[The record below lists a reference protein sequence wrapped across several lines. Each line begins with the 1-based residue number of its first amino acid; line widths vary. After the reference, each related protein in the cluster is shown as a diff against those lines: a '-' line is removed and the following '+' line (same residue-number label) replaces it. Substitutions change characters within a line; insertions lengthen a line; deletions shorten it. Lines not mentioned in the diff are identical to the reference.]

1 MLDPLEPSAVL
12 GGEVDPT
19 SAAKKKKKGSKKSR
33 KKQMK
38 EGSHCDAVLSLS
50 WNPVYRQLLARH
62 THTHTI
68 HHAIHASDPPNVSNS
83 TATVL
88 SEQASGSADCS
99 VKVWDVTSQTCKHT
113 FTHHSDKVGLPRS
126 QPQPQQE
133 RHPDL
138 T

>member
-62 THTHTI
+62 THTHTPYTMPYMHRI
-68 HHAIHASDPPNVSNS
+68 PLTFPTQLLPYSLSRPAGRP
-83 TATVL
+83 TAL
-88 SEQASGSADCS
+88 
-99 VKVWDVTSQTCKHT
+99 
-113 FTHHSDKVGLPRS
+113 
-126 QPQPQQE
+126 
-133 RHPDL
+133 
-138 T
+138 